1 MAKKKKF
8 AKAGQDSTGYTG
20 ALATGASTKSP
31 PKDPYIPET
40 PEAWAVEGSTLDKPS
55 KEWADWVDKK
65 GKAAGFRGAKSPKKI
80 AKKPYRRK

>member
-55 KEWADWVDKK
+55 KE
-65 GKAAGFRGAKSPKKI
+65 
-80 AKKPYRRK
+80 